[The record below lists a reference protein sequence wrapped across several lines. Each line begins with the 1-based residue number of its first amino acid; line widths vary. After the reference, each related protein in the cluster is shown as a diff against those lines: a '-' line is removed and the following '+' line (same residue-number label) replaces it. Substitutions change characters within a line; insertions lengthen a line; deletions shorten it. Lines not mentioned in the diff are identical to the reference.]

1 MWTGTLDS
9 NVREHMLSTTLELG
23 AVPNRN
29 RSNNEQPRL
38 DTDGPV
44 LIVVMRVVSGFFS
57 FSTDILDM
65 TLRGDPSGI
74 SKIARYCYVSCL
86 PDFFLLLPTPSGTLS
101 PPLSTMLG
109 WGGIFFNDL
118 LQSIT
123 IPLKVL
129 INIIYVERKNK
140 VL

>member
-38 DTDGPV
+38 DTAGPV

-86 PDFFLLLPTPSGTLS
+86 PDFFLLYADTLRHPLP
-101 PPLSTMLG
+101 STQHYVGM
-109 WGGIFFNDL
+109 GGVFFSMTFYNL
-118 LQSIT
+118 
-123 IPLKVL
+123 
-129 INIIYVERKNK
+129 
-140 VL
+140 